1 MDSLLIGEGRN
12 MKRQLTVLLT
22 VAMVFMLGMPVM
34 AADIGSPILIPPIHI
49 GVYLPMTGAVESYG
63 KSAWE
68 GIKAA
73 NAMMPALLGRDIKL
87 VLADTKSDRTEAA
100 KAVDTLIRWD
110 KAVAI
115 IGEAIS
121 SDSIAGGRVGER
133 YQIPMI
139 TPTATNPL
147 VTEGKRYYF
156 RACFSDPFQ
165 GEVAAMLALKTLG
178 AKTAVTIVDITQD
191 YCVGLGNY
199 FVKSF
204 LSRGGKVLYTA
215 YIQSGD
221 KDFRTQLSMVQASK
235 PDIIY
240 APNYYTEVAL
250 LAKQAKDLG
259 INVPIVTGDAAQ
271 SDELIKLG
279 GRAVE
284 GMYFTAH
291 FAEAAVTTK
300 LGKDVLVFYKKMY
313 NKDLDGFGAMGAD
326 AYFLLF
332 DAMRRANS
340 VEGSKV
346 REALAT
352 TKDFE
357 GVTGKISLGDDGN
370 AMKSVVINQVKDGK
384 FVYVM
389 SISP

>member
-1 MDSLLIGEGRN
+1 MRRVHTI
-12 MKRQLTVLLT
+12 LLT
-22 VAMVFMLGMPVM
+22 VAMVFMVGMPVL
-34 AADIGSPILIPPIHI
+34 AADIGSPLVIEPIRI
-49 GVYLPMTGAVESYG
+49 GVYLPMTGSVESYG
-63 KSAWE
+63 KSEWD

-73 NAMMPALLGRDIKL
+73 NAMMPELLGRDIKL
-87 VLADTKSDRTEAA
+87 VLTNTNSDRTEAA

-110 KAVAI
+110 KAVGI

-121 SDSIAGGRVGER
+121 SNSIAGGRIGER

-165 GEVAAMLALKTLG
+165 GEIAALLAMKTLG
-178 AKTAVTIVDITQD
+178 AKTAVVIVDITQD

-221 KDFRTQLSMVQASK
+221 KDFRAQLSMVQASK
-235 PDIIY
+235 PDVVY
-240 APNYYTEVAL
+240 VPNYYTEVAL
-250 LAKQAKDLG
+250 MAKQAEDLG
-259 INVPIVTGDAAQ
+259 INIPVVSGDAAQ
-271 SDELIKLG
+271 SEELIKLG
-279 GRAVE
+279 GKAVE

-300 LGKDVLVFYKKMY
+300 LGKDVLAFYKKMY

-326 AYFLLF
+326 AYFLLY
-332 DAMRRANS
+332 DAMKRAQS
-340 VEGSKV
+340 VDGPKV

-357 GVTGKISLGDDGN
+357 GVTGKISIGDDGN
-370 AMKSVVINQVKDGK
+370 AVKSVVINQVKDGK
-384 FVYVM
+384 FVYVQ
-389 SISP
+389 SINP

>member
-1 MDSLLIGEGRN
+1 
-12 MKRQLTVLLT
+12 MKRELTVLLT
-22 VAMVFMLGMPVM
+22 VAMVFMIGMPVM
-34 AADIGSPILIPPIHI
+34 AADIGSPIVIEPIRI
-49 GVYLPMTGAVESYG
+49 GVYLPMTGEVADYG
-63 KSAWE
+63 QSAWE
-68 GIKAA
+68 GVKAA
-73 NAMMPALLGRDIKL
+73 NAMMPQLLGREIKL

-110 KAVAI
+110 KVVGI

-121 SDSIAGGRVGER
+121 SNSIAGGRVGER
-133 YQIPMI
+133 HQIPMI

-165 GEVAAMLALKTLG
+165 GEIAAMLALKTLG
-178 AKTAVTIVDITQD
+178 AKSAVAIVDITQD

-204 LSRGGKVLYTA
+204 LSKGGKVPFTA
-215 YIQSGD
+215 YIQTGE
-221 KDFRTQLSMVQASK
+221 KDFRAQLALVQSAK
-235 PDIIY
+235 PDMIY
-240 APNYYTEVAL
+240 VPNYYTEVAL
-250 LAKQAKDLG
+250 LAKQARDLG
-259 INVPIVTGDAAQ
+259 INVPIVSGDAAQ
-271 SDELIKLG
+271 SGELIKLG
-279 GRAVE
+279 GKAVE

-300 LGKDVLVFYKKMY
+300 LGKDVLAFYKKMY

-326 AYFLLF
+326 AYFLLY
-332 DAMRRANS
+332 DAMKRANS
-340 VEGSKV
+340 VEGPKV

-352 TKDFE
+352 TKDFH
-357 GVTGKISLGDDGN
+357 GVSGIISLGDDGN
-370 AMKSVVINQVKDGK
+370 AIKSAVINQVKDGK
-384 FVYVM
+384 FVYVT

>member
-1 MDSLLIGEGRN
+1 
-12 MKRQLTVLLT
+12 LLT
-22 VAMVFMLGMPVM
+22 VAMVFMVGMPVL
-34 AADIGSPILIPPIHI
+34 AADIGSPLVIEPIRI
-49 GVYLPMTGAVESYG
+49 GVYLPMTGSVESYG
-63 KSAWE
+63 KSEWD

-73 NAMMPALLGRDIKL
+73 NAMMPELLGRDIKL
-87 VLADTKSDRTEAA
+87 VLTNTNSDRTEAA

-110 KAVAI
+110 KAVGI

-121 SDSIAGGRVGER
+121 SNSIAGGRIGER

-165 GEVAAMLALKTLG
+165 GEIAALLAMKTLG
-178 AKTAVTIVDITQD
+178 AKTAVVIVDITQD

-221 KDFRTQLSMVQASK
+221 KDFRAQLSMVQASK
-235 PDIIY
+235 PDVVY
-240 APNYYTEVAL
+240 VPNYYTEVAL
-250 LAKQAKDLG
+250 MAKQAKDLG
-259 INVPIVTGDAAQ
+259 INIPVVSGDAAQ
-271 SDELIKLG
+271 SEELIKLG
-279 GRAVE
+279 GKAVE

-300 LGKDVLVFYKKMY
+300 RGKDVLAFYKKMY

-326 AYFLLF
+326 AYFLLY
-332 DAMRRANS
+332 DAMKRANS
-340 VEGSKV
+340 VEGPKV

-357 GVTGKISLGDDGN
+357 GVTGKISIGDDGN
-370 AMKSVVINQVKDGK
+370 AVKSVVINQVKDGK
-384 FVYVM
+384 FVYVQ

>member
-1 MDSLLIGEGRN
+1 MR
-12 MKRQLTVLLT
+12 RVLTILLT
-22 VAMVFMLGMPVM
+22 VAVVFMVGMPVL
-34 AADIGSPILIPPIHI
+34 AADIGSPLVIEPIRI
-49 GVYLPMTGAVESYG
+49 GVYLPMTGSVESYG
-63 KSAWE
+63 KSEWD

-73 NAMMPALLGRDIKL
+73 NAMMPQLLGRDIKL
-87 VLADTKSDRTEAA
+87 VLANTNSDRTEAA

-110 KAVAI
+110 KAVGI

-165 GEVAAMLALKTLG
+165 GEIAALLAMKTLG
-178 AKTAVTIVDITQD
+178 AKTAVAIVDITQD

-221 KDFRTQLSMVQASK
+221 KDFRAVLSMVQASK
-235 PDIIY
+235 PDVVY
-240 APNYYTEVAL
+240 VPNYYTEVAL
-250 LAKQAKDLG
+250 MAKQAKDLG
-259 INVPIVTGDAAQ
+259 INVPVVSGDAAQ
-271 SDELIKLG
+271 SEELIKLG
-279 GRAVE
+279 GKAVE

-300 LGKDVLVFYKKMY
+300 LGKDVLAFYKKMY

-340 VEGSKV
+340 VEGPKV

-357 GVTGKISLGDDGN
+357 GVTGKISIGDDGN
-370 AMKSVVINQVKDGK
+370 AVKSVVINQVKDGK
-384 FVYVM
+384 FVYVTT
-389 SISP
+389 INP